1 MLISDPIHPEL
12 YKQNKIMI
20 IDDVRANT
28 LLLEKLFILEGY
40 SNISVIEDPQKA
52 LQAIQEEAPEVLL
65 LDLNMPMVSGFDIL
79 MQLNEQQS
87 PLLSSVIV
95 ITAYQDSAY
104 LHRALRLGVRDFL
117 TKPFDP
123 VEVVLKV
130 QRLAEGNHQ
139 RRLQKMEIVR
149 VESLL
154 QQHIFELEELQ
165 QEYVQRLLQTMK
177 HKDNETGKHLLRIS
191 NYVYILAKRM
201 GLDENTCHKLKLASA
216 LHDIGKLSIPDR
228 ILHKEGKLT
237 AEEFEVIKEHTTKG
251 AALLA
256 GSRNTV
262 LILAESIALTHHE
275 KWDGSGYPQ
284 ALSGDKIPLE
294 GRITAVC
301 DVFDALISKRSYK
314 AAWSGEEA
322 LAELQRQSGLH
333 FDPEVVKAFSDV
345 YAEMM
350 NIRNRWLE

>member
-1 MLISDPIHPEL
+1 MIISDPVHPEL
-12 YKQNKIMI
+12 YKLTKIMI

-28 LLLEKLFILEGY
+28 LLLEKLFTLEGY
-40 SNISVIEDPQKA
+40 SNISVIDDPERA

-65 LDLNMPMVSGFDIL
+65 LDLNMPTVSGFDIL
-79 MQLNEQQS
+79 MRLNEQKS
-87 PLLSSVIV
+87 PLVSSVII
-95 ITAYQDSAY
+95 ITAYQDSVF

-123 VEVVLKV
+123 VEIVHKV
-130 QRLAEGNHQ
+130 KLLTEANQQ
-139 RRLQKMEIVR
+139 RRLQEAQTR
-149 VESLL
+149 HVESLL

-201 GLDENTCHKLKLASA
+201 GLDENACHKLKLASA
-216 LHDIGKLSIPDR
+216 LHDIGKLSIPDH

-256 GSRNTV
+256 GSRNGV

-284 ALSGDKIPLE
+284 ALRGEEIPLE

-333 FDPEVVKAFSDV
+333 FDPEVVRAFSDV
-345 YAEMM
+345 YAEIL
-350 NIRNRWLE
+350 NIRDKWLD

>member
-1 MLISDPIHPEL
+1 MLITDPVYPEL
-12 YKQNKIMI
+12 YKQMKIMI

-28 LLLEKLFILEGY
+28 LLLEKLFKLEGY
-40 SNISVIEDPQKA
+40 SNISVIDDPQRA
-52 LQAIQEEAPEVLL
+52 LQAINEEAPEVLL

-79 MQLNEQQS
+79 MQLNEQKS

-95 ITAYQDSAY
+95 ITAYQDSAF

-123 VEVVLKV
+123 IEIVLKV
-130 QRLAEGNHQ
+130 KHLSEENHQ
-139 RRLQKMEIVR
+139 RRLQEMQNMR

-154 QQHIFELEELQ
+154 QQHILQLEELQ
-165 QEYVQRLLQTMK
+165 QEYVQRMLETMK
-177 HKDNETGKHLLRIS
+177 QKDNETGRHLLRIS
-191 NYVYILAKRM
+191 NYVYALAKRM
-201 GLDENTCHKLKLASA
+201 GLEERECHNLKLASA

-237 AEEFEVIKEHTTKG
+237 DEEFEVMKEHTVKG
-251 AALLA
+251 AELLA
-256 GSRNTV
+256 GSRNGV

-284 ALSGDKIPLE
+284 ALKGEDIPVE

-301 DVFDALISKRSYK
+301 DVFDALVSKRPYK

-322 LAELQRQSGLH
+322 LAELQRQSGIH
-333 FDPEVVKAFSDV
+333 FDPQVVKAFSEV
-345 YAEMM
+345 YDEILS
-350 NIRNRWLE
+350 IREKWLD